1 MNELVDEFRKELDK
15 VIQAAWVKLGN
26 VIVDTGVGI
35 SRIDFHVN
43 LDDETLLR
51 FGLNNK
57 ISFIVNATP
66 DVIKVEYYYNST
78 LIDPE
83 CLWMRPDNYQEVSDL
98 TILKEAIKQDTYN
111 PNIKH
116 LERGEG

>member
-1 MNELVDEFRKELDK
+1 MGELEDKFRKELDK
-15 VIQAAWVKLGN
+15 VIQAAWVKLGK
-26 VIVDTGVGI
+26 VIDDTGVGV

-57 ISFIVNATP
+57 ISFIINATP
-66 DVIKVEYYYNST
+66 DVTKVEYYYDSA

-83 CLWMRPDNYQEVSDL
+83 CLWTRPENYQELSDL

-111 PNIKH
+111 PDIKH